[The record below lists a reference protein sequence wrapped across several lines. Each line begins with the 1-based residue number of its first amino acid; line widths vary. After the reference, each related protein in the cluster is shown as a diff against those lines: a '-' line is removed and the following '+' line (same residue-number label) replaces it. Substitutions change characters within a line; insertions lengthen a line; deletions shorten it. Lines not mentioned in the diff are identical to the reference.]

1 MLYVLLR
8 KLLEILIGFPLS
20 RNTRKERYAIFNMVD
35 WLQPIFDNSFA
46 LYFNFKSN
54 QGVSIGGGIGSVS
67 DMLDSAQLICEKVS
81 LLKLT
86 TTDSEILW
94 WSFLIQVFLH
104 ML

>member
-1 MLYVLLR
+1 
-8 KLLEILIGFPLS
+8 
-20 RNTRKERYAIFNMVD
+20 
-35 WLQPIFDNSFA
+35 
-46 LYFNFKSN
+46 
-54 QGVSIGGGIGSVS
+54 
-67 DMLDSAQLICEKVS
+67 